1 MHIDLRFFI
10 AELLVLWVP
19 LSIVVLASELLKF
32 NWLLTGVLL
41 LLGYF
46 LVVLFNRSNRLIYFL
61 FHVEKK
67 SCNQLLES
75 ILFLLVLLISAFLSI
90 KFFDDSTIGIIVFMF
105 VSILAGSVV
114 IDAK

>member
-1 MHIDLRFFI
+1 MHIDFRFLI

-19 LSIVVLASELLKF
+19 LSIIVLVSEMLKF
-32 NWLLTGVLL
+32 NWVLTGLLL

-46 LVVLFNRSNRLIYFL
+46 LVVLLNRSNKLIYFL
-61 FHVEKK
+61 FHVEKR
-67 SCNQLLES
+67 SGNQLLES

-90 KFFDDSTIGIIVFMF
+90 KFFGDSTIGIIVFMF
-105 VSILAGSVV
+105 VSILAGSIV